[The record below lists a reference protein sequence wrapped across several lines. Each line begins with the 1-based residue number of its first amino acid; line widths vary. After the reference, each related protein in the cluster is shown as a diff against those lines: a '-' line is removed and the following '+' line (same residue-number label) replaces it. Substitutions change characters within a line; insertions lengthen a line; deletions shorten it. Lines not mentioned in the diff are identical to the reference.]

1 MDPFHLAGLGDMLR
15 QFAGVERL
23 HLTSARLGCGAA
35 PLSPSAFPT
44 FAKLRH
50 LELTGMLPE
59 DDATAIDAVAKIL
72 ERTPN
77 LETLSLFFM
86 PEPEHKHYG
95 HHGEELLQGHKL
107 RYDEHASAPL
117 AMPDVELPCLR
128 ERMKEINFVHYQGGM
143 AQRML
148 AKFLLCNA
156 PAVDEVCGE
165 FASGPLFVQVKLM
178 EEIKGWVMN
187 KSANLMFF

>member
-1 MDPFHLAGLGDMLR
+1 
-15 QFAGVERL
+15 
-23 HLTSARLGCGAA
+23 
-35 PLSPSAFPT
+35 
-44 FAKLRH
+44 
-50 LELTGMLPE
+50 
-59 DDATAIDAVAKIL
+59 
-72 ERTPN
+72 
-77 LETLSLFFM
+77 M

>member
-1 MDPFHLAGLGDMLR
+1 MDSDDSTAALAGGGGDRLSKLGDATLGHVLSFLPADEAAR
-15 QFAGVERL
+15 AAALSRRWRYVFAHVHTVSLDEPEPQPDSDDDSDYGGCYSPGYGPCCNVKLVPPFVNRVSAALLGRL
-23 HLTSARLGCGAA
+23 RLG
-35 PLSPSAFPT
+35 
-44 FAKLRH
+44 
-50 LELTGMLPE
+50 
-59 DDATAIDAVAKIL
+59 
-72 ERTPN
+72 
-77 LETLSLFFM
+77 
-86 PEPEHKHYG
+86 
-95 HHGEELLQGHKL
+95 Q
-107 RYDEHASAPL
+107 
-117 AMPDVELPCLR
+117 DVELPSMR

-165 FASGPLFVQVKLM
+165 FASGPLFVQDKLM